1 MTLTT
6 INLAALGD
14 TINLATEVT
23 GTLPTGNGGTGA
35 TSFSPGKLLQLVN
48 GKSVGGNQST
58 TSTSYVATGFTLTM
72 TPTSANSKIRIEYTF
87 PANTSNANTSCK
99 LKVYRSINGASFSHF
114 DDDFTFNAVYF
125 HASANSVSGLPS
137 FQVVDTPSYSVGQT
151 VAYKIYFA
159 SSDGGQVHIHNETGN
174 KSNLT
179 LMEIGA

>member
-1 MTLTT
+1 MAFTLLKPTGIDLSQT
-6 INLAALGD
+6 FAFTG
-14 TINLATEVT
+14 TVT
-23 GTLPTGNGGTGA
+23 GAGG
-35 TSFSPGKLLQLVN
+35 GKLLQLVN
-48 GKSVGGNQST
+48 GKNVGGNQST

-72 TPTSANSKIRIEYTF
+72 TPTAASSKIRIEYTF

-99 LKVYRSINGASFSHF
+99 LRVYRSINGASFAHF

-179 LMEIGA
+179 LMEIGAWLVILINL